1 MESGNDSSQGRPRPN
16 PVRIESRIPSS
27 QIRDAD
33 QKDTD
38 YSFRKSGSG
47 FGNPVEPILE
57 EIVNPTVDDS
67 ERKRPVL
74 ANMRLTSSIGLVIF
88 VELFVIGITVP
99 AIGQL
104 FTLHAILGY
113 MLIPPLIFKMFST
126 GFRFLKYYTKDPK
139 YSLAGPPHTLLRIA
153 APFLVL
159 ATALLFV
166 SGIALMVVGPYA
178 ASAASWKQ
186 IHQAS
191 FILWFGLT
199 ALHVVSYIPRA
210 SYQFFGDLGLRS
222 FGSFKFSKVKVRG
235 RNARLTVIAI
245 ALGSGLLLALA
256 LYTTISPWVKLFGA
270 GLGVGH

>member
-1 MESGNDSSQGRPRPN
+1 MRPRPN
-16 PVRIESRIPSS
+16 PMRIESRIPSTQS
-27 QIRDAD
+27 ANLNKGASNEEPRL
-33 QKDTD
+33 
-38 YSFRKSGSG
+38 SHSGPA
-47 FGNPVEPILE
+47 NPIAPILE
-57 EIVNPTVDDS
+57 EIVNPTGDDN
-67 ERKRPVL
+67 EPKRSVL

-104 FTLHAILGY
+104 FTLHAVVGY

-126 GFRFLKYYTKDPK
+126 GFRFLKYYTRDPK
-139 YSLAGPPHTLLRIA
+139 YNSAGPPHTILRIA
-153 APFLVL
+153 APFLIL

-166 SGIALMVVGPYA
+166 SGVALMIVGPYA

-199 ALHVVSYIPRA
+199 ALHVVSYIPKA
-210 SYQFFGDLGLRS
+210 SYQFFGDIGLKT
-222 FGSFKFSKVKVRG
+222 FGPFKFSKLKVRG
-235 RNARLTVIAI
+235 RNARLIVIGT
-245 ALGSGLLLALA
+245 ALGAGLVLALA
-256 LYTTISPWVKLFGA
+256 LYSTIGPWIKLFGA